1 MLTDSDVPSEN
12 ATLLQQ
18 NLINKF
24 KLVMTFYGFMKFK
37 HKYLSSIKF
46 SDLRVNA
53 EKSLAAQKGK
63 NQSNVDTELTQLD
76 IAMISYILNLDSKT
90 SSKKFMD
97 FKYISKEQYE
107 IENQS
112 VLTKGKITNQSSND
126 DIFELK
132 AIDDDENENLYNEFL
147 VVRINAPISN
157 FKTIQ
162 TLKLLINKSI
172 ETFKQKVN
180 NLLEE
185 DKKFLSILTNLSL
198 PKPTVHEDPLANI
211 VNKTKNGFKRKN
223 LSEGSYYENID
234 EKFKISDFLDNYLK
248 PEIDMTIPAKEGKF
262 KDTLNLPK
270 LLNQMLFPIEKL
282 YTHQH
287 DSIAE
292 LMNDRNVILT
302 TSTSSGK
309 SLVYQVTAI
318 WKILEDIDSTI
329 LYIAPTKALAQD
341 QVRSIN
347 EFLNKIRNLP
357 QSELYDLIPKKI
369 KDKEQAIYKLK
380 KLSVS
385 TYDGDT
391 TQEQRKLIS
400 NWSDNHIQIIFTNP
414 DMIHTAMLPNHQ
426 KWGSFLQKLK
436 LVVID
441 ELHIYNSLFG
451 THVSFLFR
459 RLKRLLNFYNKNTDS
474 SYNDKRNTTVWLGC
488 SATLKNPME
497 AFRQLTGNDMST
509 TTLVCNDGSPNGLK
523 HIILE
528 NPDLENFNKR
538 DIIGTT
544 ARILVELM
552 KRDIKTIAFCHVR
565 RLCEILIKEVKK
577 LIQQD
582 SDFEQWDY
590 LLNEVV
596 SYRGG
601 YSAADRRKIER
612 ELFHGGVKCC
622 ISTNALELGIDIGS
636 LDCVVMCGFP
646 LTLGNFQQQS
656 GRSGRNVQESMTVL
670 VCGDSPVDQY
680 YFKNKEELISDDSN
694 MFQELVVDMENI
706 LVLGD
711 HLQCAAFE
719 LPLSIENDYVYFEK
733 DIDYSIWED
742 TIKTKLQFNGTD
754 HKIDLFLNNTYTCSE
769 KYLPWPSGYVSL
781 RGVQE
786 EMFAVVDVTNN
797 RNIVIEEIESSRTS
811 FTLYDGAIFIH
822 QGISFLVKEFNSK
835 EHYAKVIRTDVEY
848 TTAQRDYTDVDPLE
862 IEVVKPINNTDLPI
876 FFGNLETTIK
886 VFGFL
891 KIDKWGKVVDAIETY
906 NPPFTYKSKGF
917 WIDLPE
923 KCLSYLE
930 SRNLNK
936 AASIHAAQHCLI
948 SCLPKY
954 IITGF
959 NEIKTEC
966 KAPEKEFSKR
976 TTERVRPA
984 RILIYDSKGGPT
996 GSGLSSKAFENIND
1010 ILKTCLNKV
1019 ETCECVNGC
1028 PSCGLSLPNCSELN
1042 MVLSKNGCRIILEVL
1057 LGASEEK
1064 MKKILAEIP
1073 MESPEENGSLIETI
1087 RVINGTVKYSPHL
1100 RVLEK

>member
-1 MLTDSDVPSEN
+1 MIIKELDFQKELS
-12 ATLLQQ
+12 
-18 NLINKF
+18 NKF
-24 KLVMTFYGFMKFK
+24 KLLMTFYGFMKFK
-37 HKYLSSIKF
+37 HKYLNSVKF
-46 SDLRVNA
+46 SDLKNNVD
-53 EKSLAAQKGK
+53 KSLKAQKSSM
-63 NQSNVDTELTQLD
+63 NLSTLD
-76 IAMISYILNLDSKT
+76 LSMIAFIFNLETAESAT
-90 SSKKFMD
+90 KKFID

-107 IENQS
+107 LENQS
-112 VLTKGKITNQSSND
+112 VLTKGKITNQASND

-132 AIDDDENENLYNEFL
+132 EMDDEENENMYNEFL
-147 VVRINAPISN
+147 VIRVKIPASSN
-157 FKTIQ
+157 KTIQ
-162 TLKLLINKSI
+162 TLKDYIKKSI
-172 ETFKQKVN
+172 EVFNKKLTTFVETEFN
-180 NLLEE
+180 
-185 DKKFLSILTNLSL
+185 SISMLQTLAV
-198 PKPTVHEDPLANI
+198 PKPTVHEDPLNNI
-211 VNKTKNGFKRKN
+211 LNKENGVKRKQIDNAEIDYYSNINEN
-223 LSEGSYYENID
+223 L
-234 EKFKISDFLDNYLK
+234 KITEFLENYLK
-248 PEIDMTIPAKEGKF
+248 PEIEMKILAKDPEYKNN
-262 KDTLNLPK
+262 LNLPK
-270 LLNQMLFPIEKL
+270 LIKQIIYPIGNL

-292 LMNDRNVILT
+292 LMNNKNVILT

-309 SLVYQVTAI
+309 SLVYQITSI
-318 WKILEDIDSTI
+318 WKILEDIESTI

-341 QVRSIN
+341 QVRSMN
-347 EFLNKIRNLP
+347 EILEKIKKLSD
-357 QSELYDLIPKKI
+357 QELYELIPATFKS
-369 KDKEQAIYKLK
+369 KEEAIFKLK
-380 KLSVS
+380 KLAVS

-400 NWSDNHIQIIFTNP
+400 NWSENHIQIIFTNP
-414 DMIHTAMLPNHQ
+414 DMIHAAMLPNHQ
-426 KWGSFLQKLK
+426 KWAGFLQKLK
-436 LVVID
+436 LIVID

-451 THVSFLFR
+451 THVSLVFR
-459 RLKRLLNFYNKNTDS
+459 RLKRLLDFYNKGDTVVAGNNL
-474 SYNDKRNTTVWLGC
+474 YQTVWLGC
-488 SATLKNPME
+488 SATLRNPTD
-497 AFRQLTGNDMST
+497 AFRQLTGNNIET
-509 TTLVCNDGSPNGLK
+509 TKLVSNDGSPNGIK
-523 HIILE
+523 HIVLE
-528 NPDLENFNKR
+528 NPDLENLNKR
-538 DIIGTT
+538 DNIGAT

-582 SDFEQWDY
+582 SNFEQWDY

-680 YFKNKEELISDDSN
+680 YFKNKEELISEDSN
-694 MFQELVVDMENI
+694 MFQDLVVDLENL

-719 LPLSIENDYVYFEK
+719 LPLSLTNDYKYFENDVSYEL
-733 DIDYSIWED
+733 WES
-742 TIKTKLQFNGTD
+742 TIKEKLLFNGSD
-754 HKIDLFLNNTYTCSE
+754 HKVDVFLNNTYTCSE

-797 RNIVIEEIESSRTS
+797 RNIVIEEIETSRTS

-822 QGISFLVKEFNSK
+822 QGISFLVKEFNSQ

-848 TTAQRDYTDVDPLE
+848 TTSQRDYTDVDPLE
-862 IEVVKPINNTDLPI
+862 IEIVKPINDTDMPI
-876 FFGNLETTIK
+876 FFGKLETTIK
-886 VFGFL
+886 VFGFF
-891 KIDKWGKVVDAIETY
+891 KIDKWGKIIDAIETY
-906 NPPFTYKSKGF
+906 NPPFKFKSKGF

-923 KCLSYLE
+923 KCLEYLE
-930 SRNLNK
+930 RKSLNK

-966 KAPEKEFSKR
+966 KAPEKEFSQR

-984 RILIYDSKGGPT
+984 RILIYDSRGGPT
-996 GSGLSSKAFENIND
+996 GSGLSSKAFDNIND
-1010 ILKTCLNKV
+1010 ILKTCLSKV
-1019 ETCECVNGC
+1019 ETCECSNGC
-1028 PSCGLSLPNCSELN
+1028 PSCGISLPNCSEMN

-1057 LGASEEK
+1057 LGASEERMAK
-1064 MKKILAEIP
+1064 VLA
-1073 MESPEENGSLIETI
+1073 SCPEELPEDNGSGIETI
-1087 RVINGTVKYSPHL
+1087 KVINGTVKYSPHL
-1100 RVLEK
+1100 KVLES